1 MIYRRSERF
10 HTAFRNLPRD
20 GQYKVSKA
28 FTLFR
33 EKPEHPSLVIKKIK
47 GREGIWEGR
56 IDQQYRFTFH
66 YDKDETTGETVCVFR
81 NLDNHDA
88 CLKNP

>member
-10 HTAFRNLPRD
+10 HKAFHDLPRNI
-20 GQYKVSKA
+20 QEKVINA

-33 EKPEHPSLVIKKIK
+33 ENPEHLSLVIKKIR
-47 GREGIWEGR
+47 GMEGVWEGR
-56 IDQQYRFTFH
+56 IDQKYRFTFH
-66 YDKDETTGETVCVFR
+66 YEKDETTGETICVFR